1 MSTPASKTTACAALS
16 VLLASC
22 TVGPNFNRPSAS
34 VPPHWNGAQGIIEQP
49 AVSSAVPERWWQS
62 FQDPL
67 LDSLIA
73 RGVGSNLD
81 LRVSLLRLDEARVAR
96 GMAAAGA
103 WPTLS
108 ADASYARNRFSDTT
122 FNGALFNVFPK
133 VHIAGAPALELPNPY
148 NQYQLAG
155 SASWEID
162 LFGRLRRSVES
173 AEAQIQVSSEDQHA
187 VLLSL
192 LADVAQSYLDLRGA
206 QARRAIAQEN
216 LATLDDLLNLTQQ
229 RRAAGMTTE
238 LDVANAAAE
247 DASTRASLPTYELQ
261 ITQDVHQLSMLLG
274 AEPEAL
280 RAELQA
286 AAPIPP
292 PPPQVPIG
300 LPSELARR
308 RPDIRQ
314 AEASLHAATAQIGVD
329 IGALFPKLTLTASGG
344 FQSEQLGSL
353 AEWASRF
360 ASFGPALDMPVFD
373 RGRWLSVRLD
383 RLKQQEAALS
393 YQRTVLN
400 ALREVEDAIA
410 AYGADQARRAG
421 LDEAVRHNR
430 DALAVARQRYQS
442 GVSDFINVLDAE
454 RTLQQNQLSMV
465 ESTTAVASDLVRLY
479 RALGGGWEEGSA
491 SAASRS

>member
-1 MSTPASKTTACAALS
+1 MSALAAS

-22 TVGPNFNRPSAS
+22 TVGPNFKRPAPS
-34 VPPHWNGAQGIIEQP
+34 VPQHWNAAQGIVEQP
-49 AVSSAVPERWWQS
+49 AAASPASAQWWQS

-73 RGVGSNLD
+73 RGVSSNLD
-81 LRVSLLRLDEARVAR
+81 VRVSLLRLDEARVAR
-96 GMAAAGA
+96 GMAAARA

-108 ADASYARNRFSDTT
+108 ADASYARNRISDTT
-122 FNGALFNVFPK
+122 FNGALFTAVPNI
-133 VHIAGAPALELPNPY
+133 HIPGAPPIELPNPY

-155 SASWEID
+155 SASWELD
-162 LFGRLRRSVES
+162 LFGRLRRSVET
-173 AEAQIQVSSEDQHA
+173 AEAQVQVSSEDQHA

-192 LADVAQSYLDLRGA
+192 LGDVAQNYLDLRGA

-216 LATLDDLLNLTQQ
+216 LATLDDLLSLTQQ
-229 RRAAGMTTE
+229 RRAAGLTTE

-261 ITQDVHQLSMLLG
+261 ITQDVHELSMLLG

-280 RAELQA
+280 RAQLQA

-300 LPSELARR
+300 LPAELARR

-353 AEWASRF
+353 SQWASRF
-360 ASFGPALDMPVFD
+360 SSFGPAFDMPLFD

-400 ALREVEDAIA
+400 ALREVEDAVA
-410 AYGADQARRAG
+410 AYGADQARRSG
-421 LDEAVRHNR
+421 LGEAVMHNR
-430 DALAVARQRYQS
+430 DALEVARQRYES
-442 GVSDFINVLDAE
+442 GVSDFINVLDAQ
-454 RTLQQNQLSMV
+454 RTLQQNQLSLV
-465 ESTTAVASDLVRLY
+465 ESTTGVSTDLVRLY
-479 RALGGGWEEGSA
+479 RALGGGWEAGSPDVP
-491 SAASRS
+491 SGS